1 VTPLGDVPSDDHAP
15 GRAHEAPPGAVRL
28 GRLGRTHGLAGALR
42 CHPLGP
48 LELEA
53 LLASERLFVE
63 GHGTLVV
70 RLRRPHGDVALLAF
84 QGIRSPERAQPL
96 VNAYAYALPGSLPA
110 PLAQALARRI
120 DAAALAGAEVL
131 VDGHPYGRVTDV
143 REGAQRLLV
152 VAGPF
157 GERYLPADAP
167 YVELEEGL
175 VRVVDAPAGLLDE
188 G

>member
-1 VTPLGDVPSDDHAP
+1 VTPNGDTPSDDHAP

-53 LLASERLFVE
+53 LLACEQLFVD

-96 VNAYAYALPGSLPA
+96 VNAHAYALPDALPA
-110 PLAQALARRI
+110 PLARALARRL
-120 DAAALAGAEVL
+120 DAATLTGAEVL
-131 VDGHPYGRVTDV
+131 VDGRPYGRVADV
-143 REGAQRLLV
+143 RQGAQLLLV
-152 VAGPF
+152 VVGPF
-157 GERYLPADAP
+157 GERFLPADAP
-167 YVELEEGL
+167 YVELDEGL